1 MYKNIYNIYVIQHL
15 HPTSHFSIPSPRPPP
30 LMQWS
35 FSLGGGH
42 RFAMW
47 HHLVAKRSLRGSMAP
62 VVVQQVVFQGS
73 PKQMPRNLK
82 ALGNSPEFS
91 GKGKQVTSDYL
102 FGMGFKVMFQ
112 FLLNVNV
119 GPTVKKGLPRK
130 PESWGLVSV
139 LEALLR
145 AILKGFIDRYCVL
158 AIDVIHRKL

>member
-1 MYKNIYNIYVIQHL
+1 MYINIYICNTTPTPHQSLQH
-15 HPTSHFSIPSPRPPP
+15 PFTNRPPP

-42 RFAMW
+42 RFVMW

-82 ALGNSPEFS
+82 TLGNSPEVS
-91 GKGKQVTSDYL
+91 GKRKLQVITFL
-102 FGMGFKVMFQ
+102 VWVEKGMFQ
-112 FLLNVNV
+112 FLGNVNV

-130 PESWGLVSV
+130 PESWGLVCTRSICS
-139 LEALLR
+139 EQS
-145 AILKGFIDRYCVL
+145 
-158 AIDVIHRKL
+158 